1 MTHPSCRFAAL
12 AVLAFV
18 LSVLAPPT
26 ISAATIRPRATLTS
40 TAPVLAAGATQN
52 PVRVDTVVRTVAV
65 DSITLRRAMDSAA
78 KRAVD
83 SMLTQVSEDRRQWGL
98 VVDGLLVLGG
108 VFLVLLVWDMLSGR
122 DVLVESHWG
131 GFGGGVGGTRFSR
144 TLVLTVLLLLT
155 GGMLTVLAVARPGRV
170 RIVESAPRSD
180 TTAAKVDTSKAPK
193 QGTTQRGP
201 DQNPAASP
209 AGRTSGG

>member
-1 MTHPSCRFAAL
+1 MTHPSCRFVAL

-18 LSVLAPPT
+18 LSALAPPT
-26 ISAATIRPRATLTS
+26 ISAATIRPRAT
-40 TAPVLAAGATQN
+40 TAPTLAAGATQN

-108 VFLVLLVWDMLSGR
+108 VFLALLVWDMLSGR
-122 DVLVESHWG
+122 DVIVESHWG
-131 GFGGGVGGTRFSR
+131 GFGGGVGGTRLSR

-170 RIVESAPRSD
+170 RIVESVPRVD
-180 TTAAKVDTSKAPK
+180 TSAAKVDTSKAPK
-193 QGTTQRGP
+193 QGTTTTQPGP
-201 DQNPAASP
+201 AQTPAASP